1 MKNVKISAKERLE
14 AVLRRKVEAMK
25 GLFLS
30 EVQNMLKQFYALKDE
45 NAAFRKQIEQQREVL
60 GLQERHIGELRSVW
74 EQHALKEKED
84 HDTIARLKEYKLYD
98 PTLRKFEF
106 RVEKNPFARAEK
118 FLENP
123 LHFYDSYLNLSE
135 TVRDQVA
142 ERKLVHFYK
151 EQMLQMQDTVEQL
164 EAQLQTAHMLGQLH
178 TEHELSS
185 EQNVAQYRQQSED
198 AMRLKD
204 REVERVERQLQEQH
218 VDFVTEKKEMQERFE
233 KYKLITQRE
242 IEVNE
247 QIRARQQQDI
257 ATLQEELLQL
267 RNIIRQPRL
276 HYKLME
282 TLGYEQLLNAYA
294 EREQSSEKKEAAS
307 GRAGAGASVVNINF
321 EQKTVPRPKRVK
333 ARNLDSAVTS
343 TSVMAPSVAP
353 SLSAFSDMPPTKR
366 ALYTLRHAKKLGGGS
381 ATPSVSTFSRSTAV
395 GTNIPPSVRGGGPA
409 EFDTGSVNRSFG
421 GWEDSISATGV
432 SQVISRR
439 AHKPPL
445 ANYTALGLK

>member
-204 REVERVERQLQEQH
+204 QEVEHMEQQL
-218 VDFVTEKKEMQERFE
+218 
-233 KYKLITQRE
+233 
-242 IEVNE
+242 
-247 QIRARQQQDI
+247 
-257 ATLQEELLQL
+257 
-267 RNIIRQPRL
+267 
-276 HYKLME
+276 
-282 TLGYEQLLNAYA
+282 
-294 EREQSSEKKEAAS
+294 
-307 GRAGAGASVVNINF
+307 
-321 EQKTVPRPKRVK
+321 
-333 ARNLDSAVTS
+333 
-343 TSVMAPSVAP
+343 
-353 SLSAFSDMPPTKR
+353 
-366 ALYTLRHAKKLGGGS
+366 
-381 ATPSVSTFSRSTAV
+381 
-395 GTNIPPSVRGGGPA
+395 
-409 EFDTGSVNRSFG
+409 
-421 GWEDSISATGV
+421 
-432 SQVISRR
+432 
-439 AHKPPL
+439 
-445 ANYTALGLK
+445 